1 MGAQPELETHLKYCF
16 QSSKGLVQVRVPLF
30 WFGPLGLGS
39 GFVRE
44 RVPVQVRLRT
54 QTPRGGGFAR
64 VEPRPAHWSEAARP
78 TPCLTAGG
86 GPPGGGI
93 SVTALS
99 ALPRSDIRA
108 LASGHPTWKS
118 RAPVAVLQQTSKRSA
133 PDYWPVARLMFTIR
147 PCVPEGCCV
156 RLWPAVPSPC

>member
-54 QTPRGGGFAR
+54 QTPRGGGL
-64 VEPRPAHWSEAARP
+64 ES
-78 TPCLTAGG
+78 GG
-86 GPPGGGI
+86 KVVPNSHI
-93 SVTALS
+93 
-99 ALPRSDIRA
+99 DIDMSIFGSKIR
-108 LASGHPTWKS
+108 T
-118 RAPVAVLQQTSKRSA
+118 VLKNLR
-133 PDYWPVARLMFTIR
+133 
-147 PCVPEGCCV
+147 C
-156 RLWPAVPSPC
+156 

>member
-54 QTPRGGGFAR
+54 QTPRGGGFADLGHVGVVYPR
-64 VEPRPAHWSEAARP
+64 AGACRLGLRLLPAQSQSHLCLSTYPRIAEIPELPSRCEP
-78 TPCLTAGG
+78 LG
-86 GPPGGGI
+86 
-93 SVTALS
+93 
-99 ALPRSDIRA
+99 
-108 LASGHPTWKS
+108 
-118 RAPVAVLQQTSKRSA
+118 
-133 PDYWPVARLMFTIR
+133 
-147 PCVPEGCCV
+147 
-156 RLWPAVPSPC
+156 SPKL

>member
-54 QTPRGGGFAR
+54 QTPRGGGFGSAC
-64 VEPRPAHWSEAARP
+64 VIFTVVFLCVSLPSE
-78 TPCLTAGG
+78 LG
-86 GPPGGGI
+86 
-93 SVTALS
+93 
-99 ALPRSDIRA
+99 
-108 LASGHPTWKS
+108 
-118 RAPVAVLQQTSKRSA
+118 
-133 PDYWPVARLMFTIR
+133 
-147 PCVPEGCCV
+147 E
-156 RLWPAVPSPC
+156 